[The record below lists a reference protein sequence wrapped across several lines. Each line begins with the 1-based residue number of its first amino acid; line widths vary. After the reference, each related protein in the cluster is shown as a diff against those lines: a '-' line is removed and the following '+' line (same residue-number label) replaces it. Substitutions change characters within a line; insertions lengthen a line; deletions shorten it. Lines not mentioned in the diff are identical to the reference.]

1 MVEFKLETMM
11 KLAEEDSLI
20 QFMVNGL
27 GGDECAYRV
36 VFNSEVLEDSL
47 YEEKYLE
54 LDSNN

>member
-27 GGDECAYRV
+27 GGDERAYRV
-36 VFNSEVLEDSL
+36 VFNSEVLRARL
-47 YEEKYLE
+47 K
-54 LDSNN
+54 